1 MNGNTDNIPAQES
14 AREYYTHQQLRLSEE
29 SDMDL
34 QRDTHDGLIMPGWA
48 PQAACNLTTECGLW
62 IPASA
67 DELTI
72 LLHGLG
78 IAS

>member
-34 QRDTHDGLIMPGWA
+34 QRDTHDGLIMPDWA
-48 PQAACNLTTECGLW
+48 PQGTKAFLGQSRHPWKPWGTTRQ
-62 IPASA
+62 
-67 DELTI
+67 
-72 LLHGLG
+72 
-78 IAS
+78 